1 MNIEI
6 KDSERNVYLKQFYD
20 GILYGPLESSVEKSR
35 PWIKYYTV
43 EELAN
48 PIVYRTMYEDLIY
61 YTQNNLDCESST
73 YLGNHVTYKDFIEN
87 INITASAFEQNNVKK
102 GDVVALL
109 SVSLPETLCTIYAL
123 SKIGATVQVI
133 DPRVNKNLI
142 SQYLQDSK
150 AKIAVVV
157 DAFNDKVISIS
168 DETNLEQII
177 SISPLNSANS
187 ESNKV
192 KLGRVINVYK
202 PILSKLKMLTKNIR
216 FRTWNDFL
224 NDSNGKSTTVTYDED
239 AIAAIEYTSGSTG
252 SPKGV
257 MLSNKSFNS
266 LVYSQKQV
274 YISVPGDRFLLI
286 MPPFIAYGLVVGI
299 HVMLCQNQNLQV
311 IPNFSIQKCPDMLI
325 DLIKKYQPKVIMGV
339 PNFLTYIMETKED
352 MSCIR
357 KIIVGGDSLNSELQ
371 KKAIT
376 QFEDK
381 GYNIDIMVGWG
392 MTEIASC
399 GTFTKENAPIKLG
412 SAGIPLS
419 KNVIK
424 ILPYNEDNVYDINAN
439 GLAVNQKGMLFF
451 SSPSRMKGYYKR
463 PELTEETILTDNE
476 GTKWIKTGDLAWVDS
491 DGYIFFEGR
500 AKRIVVRPD
509 GHNIPGEYI
518 ETIANSYDQV
528 KSAVVVGVK
537 STNYPHGSYAG
548 LCIER
553 NNDSNMTDDEL
564 LTIID
569 KMCCEKL
576 QPRDRVKYYIITNI
590 PYTANNKVDYDKLQ
604 IAVNQLIQELE
615 INEDNR
621 ESFFILEGQVLE
633 QKKKSTKT
641 LKRIFKTKR

>member
-1 MNIEI
+1 MYSI
-6 KDSERNVYLKQFYD
+6 KNNSINELIIKNSKFITLLYKVDDINKINYYLDKVK
-20 GILYGPLESSVEKSR
+20 E
-35 PWIKYYTV
+35 
-43 EELAN
+43 
-48 PIVYRTMYEDLIY
+48 
-61 YTQNNLDCESST
+61 
-73 YLGNHVTYKDFIEN
+73 TYKDATHYCYAYIISDIKRSSDDNEPSG
-87 INITASAFEQNNVKK
+87 TAGIPMLDVLEKNNLNNVLAI
-102 GDVVALL
+102 VVRYFGGIKLGSGGLIRAYSK
-109 SVSLPETLCTIYAL
+109 SVRACL
-123 SKIGATVQVI
+123 
-133 DPRVNKNLI
+133 NL
-142 SQYLQDSK
+142 
-150 AKIAVVV
+150 V
-157 DAFNDKVISIS
+157 D
-168 DETNLEQII
+168 
-177 SISPLNSANS
+177 
-187 ESNKV
+187 KV
-192 KLGRVINVYK
+192 KL
-202 PILSKLKMLTKNIR
+202 T
-216 FRTWNDFL
+216 
-224 NDSNGKSTTVTYDED
+224 
-239 AIAAIEYTSGSTG
+239 
-252 SPKGV
+252 
-257 MLSNKSFNS
+257 
-266 LVYSQKQV
+266 
-274 YISVPGDRFLLI
+274 
-286 MPPFIAYGLVVGI
+286 
-299 HVMLCQNQNLQV
+299 
-311 IPNFSIQKCPDMLI
+311 
-325 DLIKKYQPKVIMGV
+325 
-339 PNFLTYIMETKED
+339 
-352 MSCIR
+352 
-357 KIIVGGDSLNSELQ
+357 
-371 KKAIT
+371 
-376 QFEDK
+376 K

-451 SSPSRMKGYYKR
+451 SSPSRMQGYYKR

-615 INEDNR
+615 INEDDR
-621 ESFFILEGQVLE
+621 ESFFILEGQVLD
-633 QKKKSTKT
+633 QKIKSTKT

>member
-20 GILYGPLESSVEKSR
+20 GILYGPLESSVERSR

-73 YLGNHVTYKDFIEN
+73 YLGNQVTYKDFIEN

-157 DAFNDKVISIS
+157 DTFNDKVISIS

-192 KLGRVINVYK
+192 KLGRVINAYK
-202 PILSKLKMLTKNIR
+202 PTLSKLKTLTKNTR

-274 YISVPGDRFLLI
+274 YISIPGDKFLLI

-339 PNFLTYIMETKED
+339 PNFLTYIMDTKED

-399 GTFTKENAPIKLG
+399 GTFTKENAPIK
-412 SAGIPLS
+412 
-419 KNVIK
+419 
-424 ILPYNEDNVYDINAN
+424 
-439 GLAVNQKGMLFF
+439 
-451 SSPSRMKGYYKR
+451 
-463 PELTEETILTDNE
+463 
-476 GTKWIKTGDLAWVDS
+476 TGDLAWVDS

-537 STNYPHGSYAG
+537 STNYQHGSYAG

-604 IAVNQLIQELE
+604 IVVNQLIKDLE
-615 INEDNR
+615 INEDDR

-641 LKRIFKTKR
+641 LKRI